1 MNETSKNNLTTY
13 FQEPESLIIVD
24 SSALSNDGT
33 DSFFS
38 YLSEIDDGDV
48 REIGV
53 VIPVKTFETLKKILT
68 DKSQDYQLRKHAS
81 DSVMR
86 IAELIGTNRIKVF
99 GDDSDKM
106 DENTVILTQLARLRT
121 SYDILLLSDNLN
133 LLRDADLINHFS
145 SVDGK
150 AIALGSLD
158 TFGELV
164 LHEGLIRLA
173 DHLIED
179 EPEAANEAKLETELK
194 EEFTEDFD
202 RKILEEAARAAVA
215 EIALQEDAIAD
226 AEIAAAEKA
235 AVEEVIDEIA
245 PEEIKE
251 QTVIAEESVAAAP
264 EVETAPEAT
273 EPVSEPSL
281 ESFFVSSIDLGE
293 PAATI
298 PAEEEKPETQVSSI
312 EEVMESE
319 PEAKIEDAHFSSGWG
334 EPISEIPAWNAT
346 EVVMPQ
352 ETAEAASETS
362 QEVIFEE
369 LKKVPTGAAIEI
381 EPPERPEKTEKSSY
395 PSGGMFSFFKKF
407 RRNEKEEVPAPAD
420 LPEVDLKPL
429 AETPVESV
437 AETVAETAQPEVQIP
452 VQPEAPVMETVETP
466 APVVEEPAVPETAPV
481 IPETNIEENTVHH
494 IEETSEAEDDSVEMV
509 YCINC
514 GRKVP
519 ADETVE
525 EVCEDCLNMVVGE
538 TNCIICGK
546 PVPVLFRNRYIDQNE
561 NSLICE
567 SCQNGTPEAPAVI
580 FSQDTVSQ
588 PEEAKVSEP
597 AVEDEDMV
605 VCINCGKTVPASETV
620 EEVCQEC
627 LEKIVDVKTCIG
639 CGAVIPITFRDRYID
654 QTEDRLYCD
663 NCLKESSEKAEAESV
678 VEEVAET
685 PVERPIEETIEEPV
699 EMPVEEPVNTVVE
712 ESVEEAAEEPKPES
726 VVETSW
732 ADLGAS
738 FTEPAQEEVKEEV
751 QEEVVQQTAPQPKLA
766 QCQKCHKLVTEDEL
780 VEGYCQDCLNEVD
793 HYTFCI
799 ECGTKIPVTFKD
811 QYIDHAEQRFYC
823 DDCMQRLGLTAQVED
838 EPEEVQLVECAH
850 CHQMV
855 PADQT
860 EQGYCQNCL
869 NEVVD
874 QGFCIECGARIP
886 ITFREAYIDQS
897 PRRLYCDN
905 CQPQAEGSD
914 DNDSN
919 NNNNNGPDLSGWS
932 VL

>member
-121 SYDILLLSDNLN
+121 SYDILLLSDNLD

-150 AIALGSLD
+150 LIALGSLD
-158 TFGELV
+158 AEGDLV

-173 DHLIED
+173 DNTAEE
-179 EPEAANEAKLETELK
+179 EPAATTEAELEAELK

-215 EIALQEDAIAD
+215 EIALQEDAIAQ
-226 AEIAAAEKA
+226 AEIEAAEKA
-235 AVEEVIDEIA
+235 VIEEVEEESA
-245 PEEIKE
+245 PEEVVE
-251 QTVIAEESVAAAP
+251 QTVIEEEPAAAVQEP
-264 EVETAPEAT
+264 VVETAPEPA
-273 EPVSEPSL
+273 SEPSL

-298 PAEEEKPETQVSSI
+298 PAEDENPKAQVSSI
-312 EEVMESE
+312 EEVMESQ
-319 PEAKIEDAHFSSGWG
+319 ADAQIEDAHFSAGWG
-334 EPISEIPAWNAT
+334 EPISEIPAWNAA
-346 EVVMPQ
+346 EVVIPQ
-352 ETAEAASETS
+352 ETAESVQETVV
-362 QEVIFEE
+362 ETPETI
-369 LKKVPTGAAIEI
+369 PAGATIEI
-381 EPPERPEKTEKSSY
+381 EPPERPEKAEKSSY

-407 RRNEKEEVPAPAD
+407 RRGEKEEAPAPAD
-420 LPEVDLKPL
+420 LPEVDLTP
-429 AETPVESV
+429 AIETPMTESAEPKVQTPVQPTAEAVETSDLV
-437 AETVAETAQPEVQIP
+437 YEELVSQETAQ
-452 VQPEAPVMETVETP
+452 A
-466 APVVEEPAVPETAPV
+466 
-481 IPETNIEENTVHH
+481 IPETSIEENIEENIDTH
-494 IEETSEAEDDSVEMV
+494 IEAGTEETTEAEDDSVEMV

-519 ADETVE
+519 ADETIE
-525 EVCEDCLNMVVGE
+525 EVCEDCLNKVVGE
-538 TNCIICGK
+538 TQCIICGK

-567 SCQNGTPEAPAVI
+567 ACQTGTPEAPAVI
-580 FSQDTVSQ
+580 FSQDTVTQ

-663 NCLKESSEKAEAESV
+663 NCLKESTEKAEAESV
-678 VEEVAET
+678 VEEPFV
-685 PVERPIEETIEEPV
+685 
-699 EMPVEEPVNTVVE
+699 
-712 ESVEEAAEEPKPES
+712 EAAEEAKPEPI
-726 VVETSW
+726 VETSW

-738 FTEPAQEEVKEEV
+738 FTEPVQEEVKEEV
-751 QEEVVQQTAPQPKLA
+751 KEEAAPAQPRVTTQTAPQPKLA

-823 DDCMQRLGLTAQVED
+823 DDCMQKLGLTAQVED
-838 EPEEVQLVECAH
+838 EPEDIQLVECAH

-886 ITFREAYIDQS
+886 ITFREAYVDQS

-905 CQPQAEGSD
+905 CQPQADGSD
-914 DNDSN
+914 SDDLNNN